1 MSNLRIVHDNASC
14 RATITASSTAGAL
27 AAANLQVDDKSSV
40 WRATGTTARLT
51 LTWQA
56 AEEIG
61 AAALICN
68 LSPTATMRVRLSSEQ
83 QATNMLTY
91 TELFENAAWST
102 PAGRSTLTPNA
113 LAAPDGTT
121 SAEMVTGN
129 GTGAA
134 YYYQG
139 VTLAAGQTY
148 TASVFLKAGTY
159 SGNVLIS
166 DFTESGVAQ
175 FNLTTRATAVSGK
188 ASNAVMK
195 DMGGGWYRV
204 SATFSPTV
212 AGVHNIG
219 FGSFNASASIYMW
232 GAMFNS
238 GSLSSYYPSGSTP
251 GVRPAGYI
259 DNWQSYDNDSG
270 VVPACPAPAAR
281 LRGWTPAQ
289 AASAYAY
296 GGGAY
301 ARYWFPVS
309 TQALGMAV
317 DIADPDNLQGYIEAV
332 CLVAGAYW
340 SPKYNA
346 SQVSLSVIDSTKLYR
361 NDAGG
366 QGAEAGYIYRS
377 LPIDLALMPA
387 TDRASFVNIVRNS
400 RAYPI
405 LVSVYSGMPDLALE
419 RDHLIYGRRARDSAV
434 SIQYALAY
442 SSTINIE
449 EI

>member
-1 MSNLRIVHDNASC
+1 MSNMRIVFDNAAS
-14 RATITASSTAGAL
+14 RGAISASSTDGAL
-27 AAANLQVDDKSSV
+27 AASNLQVDDKTYV
-40 WRATGTTARLT
+40 WRATGTVARLT
-51 LTWQA
+51 LTWPV

-61 AAALICN
+61 AAVLISN

-83 QATNMLTY
+83 QATNMFIH
-91 TELFENAAWST
+91 TEVFENAAWSA
-102 PAGRSTLTPNA
+102 PGGRSSITANA
-113 LAAPDGTT
+113 IAAPDGML
-121 SAEMVTGN
+121 SAEMISGN

-139 VTLAAGQTY
+139 VTVVAGQTY
-148 TASVFLKAGTY
+148 SASVFVKAGTY

-195 DMGGGWYRV
+195 DIGGGWYRL

-212 AGVHNIG
+212 AGTHNIG

-238 GSLSSYYPSGSTP
+238 GGLSSYFPSGAAQ

-259 DNWQSYDNDSG
+259 DSWQSYDNDSG
-270 VVPACPAPAAR
+270 VVPACPAPAVK

-301 ARYWFPVS
+301 ARYWFSAS
-309 TQALGMAV
+309 TQALGMAI
-317 DIADPDNLQGYIEAV
+317 DISDPANLQGYIEAA

-346 SQVSLSVIDSTKLYR
+346 SQASLCVVDSTKLYR
-361 NDAGG
+361 NDSGG
-366 QGAEAGYIYRS
+366 QGAEAGYIFRS
-377 LPIDLALMPA
+377 LPIDLSLMPA
-387 TDRASFVNIVRNS
+387 SDRAIFVNIARNS
-400 RAYPI
+400 RAYPF
-405 LVSVYSGMPDLALE
+405 LVSVYSGVPDLALE
-419 RDHLIYGRRARDSAV
+419 RDHMIYGRRARDSTV
-434 SIQYALAY
+434 SIQYALSY
-442 SSTINIE
+442 STTINIE